1 MISFILFITV
11 NITVFMLV
19 KHYYGNKY
27 STLSQTAICSL
38 IFYVLAVIWAFGT
51 SIYLKHQLE
60 TFDLDHD
67 GFFSLDEQTSEQ
79 QKLMREVTSDLG
91 RNLAPITGIFF
102 SSFYFIFLLIGQYF
116 YITIK
121 KLIEKHYSKYQQ
133 SL

>member
-11 NITVFMLV
+11 NIAVFILV

-27 STLSQTAICSL
+27 SILNQTAICSL

-60 TFDLDHD
+60 IFDLNQD
-67 GFFSLDEQTSEQ
+67 GFFSVEEQTSEQ

-91 RNLAPITGIFF
+91 RNLAPITGIFY
-102 SSFYFIFLLIGQYF
+102 SIIYFIILLTGQFF
-116 YITIK
+116 YITTK
-121 KLIEKHYSKYQQ
+121 KLIEKHHSKYQQ